1 MNERYSERDRCR
13 YRQEY
18 LYIYIDT
25 IITMASLL
33 ADDNNNNNNTT
44 TTVAPATKQGVGLIN
59 GVETE
64 ILYIAYT
71 NRDFILITQMG
82 KLGTTFNIK
91 KYTDSNGEA
100 KQVVDA
106 VFGKRGDTTLELYA
120 RMVARLVSPKSI
132 KPIIVSL
139 ALNNPSLDHREDMN
153 KMIEQIL

>member
-1 MNERYSERDRCR
+1 MNERHSERERCR
-13 YRQEY
+13 YRQGY

>member
-1 MNERYSERDRCR
+1 MNERCSERDRCR

-18 LYIYIDT
+18 LYMYIDT

-33 ADDNNNNNNTT
+33 ADDNNNNTT
-44 TTVAPATKQGVGLIN
+44 TTVAPATKQGVGFVN

-100 KQVVDA
+100 KQVVDT

>member
-18 LYIYIDT
+18 LYIYRYT

-33 ADDNNNNNNTT
+33 ADDNNNNTT
-44 TTVAPATKQGVGLIN
+44 TTVAPATKQGVGFVN

-100 KQVVDA
+100 KQVVDT

>member
-1 MNERYSERDRCR
+1 MKDIVKEIDVDTGKNI
-13 YRQEY
+13 
-18 LYIYIDT
+18 YIYIDT

-100 KQVVDA
+100 KQVVDT

>member
-1 MNERYSERDRCR
+1 MKDIVKEIDVDTGKNI
-13 YRQEY
+13 
-18 LYIYIDT
+18 YIYIDT

-33 ADDNNNNNNTT
+33 ADDDNNNNNNTT
-44 TTVAPATKQGVGLIN
+44 TTVAPATKQGVGFVN

-100 KQVVDA
+100 KQVVDT